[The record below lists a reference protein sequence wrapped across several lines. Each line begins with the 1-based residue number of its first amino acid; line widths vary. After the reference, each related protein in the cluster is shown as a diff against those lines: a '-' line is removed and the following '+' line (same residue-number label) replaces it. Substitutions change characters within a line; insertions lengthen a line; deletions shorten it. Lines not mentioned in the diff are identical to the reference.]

1 MQVKIFEGFAV
12 FLKAFEAEE
21 NNDVSATVQEILAT
35 VQKSGDAALREYTER
50 FDDVIPE
57 SWMVQKSVLAE
68 ALESLDH
75 DLFHILEEAADNIMF
90 FHERQKT
97 ESQLDFSPDGTVLG
111 WKVTPVDSV
120 GIYIPGGRAVYP
132 STLLMNVIPAQVAE
146 VPRIALVSPPGPS
159 GLPHP
164 LVMASA
170 ALMGLEELYAVGGA
184 QSIGALAFG
193 TESIQK
199 VVKITGPGNAYVAE
213 AKRQVYGT
221 VGIDSF
227 AGPSE
232 IMVVCDRDDIP
243 VEYLVRDMLS
253 QAVYGTVGIESFAG
267 PSEIMVV
274 CDRDDIPVEYLVRDM
289 LSQAEHDPDAGA
301 ILVTTS
307 TKQAKEVAKR
317 LKELVPTLP
326 RRNIIEASFANRS
339 AIIVAEDLSEIF
351 EVINELAPEHLEV
364 LTKQPFD
371 DLHRIR
377 NAGAIF
383 LGPNTPEPVGDY
395 FAGPNHTLPTSGCAK
410 FSSPLG
416 VQDFVKT
423 SSVISYSDERLQ
435 NQGEQII
442 RFAEEEGLFAH
453 AAAIK
458 VRLENQ

>member
-57 SWMVQKSVLAE
+57 SLMVQKSVLAE

-253 QAVYGTVGIESFAG
+253 QA
-267 PSEIMVV
+267 
-274 CDRDDIPVEYLVRDM
+274 
-289 LSQAEHDPDAGA
+289 EHDPDAGA

-307 TKQAKEVAKR
+307 IKQAKEVAKR

>member
-1 MQVKIFEGFAV
+1 MQIKIFEGFEDFA
-12 FLKAFEAEE
+12 KAFKEE
-21 NNDVSATVQEILAT
+21 GTKDVSGTVQEILAS
-35 VQKSGDAALREYTER
+35 VLKNGDVALCEYTER
-50 FDDVIPE
+50 FDQVLPG
-57 SWMVQKSVLAE
+57 SWLVPKS
-68 ALESLDH
+68 ALEDALEGLDH
-75 DLFHILEEAADNIMF
+75 DLFDILEEAADNIMY
-90 FHERQKT
+90 FHDRQKT
-97 ESQLDFSPDGTVLG
+97 DSQLDFSPDGTVLG

-132 STLLMNVIPAQVAE
+132 STLLMNVIPAQVAG
-146 VPRIALVSPPGPS
+146 VSRIAMVSPPGPS
-159 GLPHP
+159 GLPHQ

-184 QSIGALAFG
+184 QSIGALAYG
-193 TESIQK
+193 TESIQQ
-199 VVKITGPGNAYVAE
+199 VVKITGPGNTFVAE

-253 QAVYGTVGIESFAG
+253 QA
-267 PSEIMVV
+267 
-274 CDRDDIPVEYLVRDM
+274 
-289 LSQAEHDPDAGA
+289 EHDPEAGA

-307 TKQAKEVAKR
+307 SEQAEEVAKR
-317 LKELVPTLP
+317 LKNLIPSLP
-326 RRNIIEASFANRS
+326 RREIIEASFANRS
-339 AIIVAEDLSEIF
+339 AIIVADDREEIF
-351 EVINELAPEHLEV
+351 EAINEIAPEHLEV
-364 LTKQPFD
+364 LTENPFE

-383 LGPNTPEPVGDY
+383 LGPNSPEPVGDY
-395 FAGPNHTLPTSGCAK
+395 FAGPNHTLPTSGSAK

-423 SSVISYSDERLQ
+423 SSVISYSAERLKR
-435 NQGEQII
+435 QGEQII

-453 AAAIK
+453 AEAIR

>member
-232 IMVVCDRDDIP
+232 IMVVCDRN
-243 VEYLVRDMLS
+243 
-253 QAVYGTVGIESFAG
+253 
-267 PSEIMVV
+267 
-274 CDRDDIPVEYLVRDM
+274 DIPVEYLVRDM

-307 TKQAKEVAKR
+307 IKQAKEVAKR

>member
-120 GIYIPGGRAVYP
+120 GIYIPGGRAAYP

-221 VGIDSF
+221 VGID
-227 AGPSE
+227 
-232 IMVVCDRDDIP
+232 
-243 VEYLVRDMLS
+243 
-253 QAVYGTVGIESFAG
+253 SFAG

>member
-1 MQVKIFEGFAV
+1 Q
-12 FLKAFEAEE
+12 
-21 NNDVSATVQEILAT
+21 
-35 VQKSGDAALREYTER
+35 R
-50 FDDVIPE
+50 FDKVLPD
-57 SWMVQKSVLAE
+57 SWLVPKSVLEE
-68 ALESLDH
+68 ALDGLDH
-75 DLFHILEEAADNIMF
+75 DLFHIFEEAADNIMD

-97 ESQLDFSPDGTVLG
+97 DSQLDFSPDGTVLG

-132 STLLMNVIPAQVAE
+132 STLLMNVIPAQVAG
-146 VPRIALVSPPGPS
+146 VPRIAMVSPPGPS
-159 GLPHP
+159 GLPHQ

-170 ALMGLEELYAVGGA
+170 ALMGLEELYSIGGA
-184 QSIGALAFG
+184 QAVGALAYG
-193 TESIQK
+193 TESILK

-253 QAVYGTVGIESFAG
+253 QA
-267 PSEIMVV
+267 
-274 CDRDDIPVEYLVRDM
+274 
-289 LSQAEHDPDAGA
+289 EHDPDAGA

-307 TKQAKEVAKR
+307 SKQAKEVENR
-317 LKELVPTLP
+317 LKKLVPTLP
-326 RRNIIEASFANRS
+326 RQNIIEASFANRS
-339 AIIVAEDLSEIF
+339 AIIVAKDLDEIF
-351 EVINELAPEHLEV
+351 EAINELAPEHLEV
-364 LTKQPFD
+364 LTKQPFE

-423 SSVISYSDERLQ
+423 SSVISYSAERLQ
-435 NQGEQII
+435 RQGEQIM
-442 RFAEEEGLFAH
+442 RFAEEEELYSH
-453 AAAIK
+453 AAAIR
-458 VRLENQ
+458 VRLENK

>member
-221 VGIDSF
+221 VGI
-227 AGPSE
+227 
-232 IMVVCDRDDIP
+232 
-243 VEYLVRDMLS
+243 
-253 QAVYGTVGIESFAG
+253 ESFAG

-395 FAGPNHTLPTSGCAK
+395 YAGPNHTLPTSGCAK

-435 NQGEQII
+435 NQGEKII

>member
-1 MQVKIFEGFAV
+1 MQVKIFEGFED
-12 FLKAFEAEE
+12 FSKAFEAEE
-21 NNDVSATVQEILAT
+21 AKDVSGTVREILSN
-35 VQKSGDAALREYTER
+35 VRKNGDAALREYTER
-50 FDDVIPE
+50 FDEVLPE
-57 SWMVQKSVLAE
+57 SWLVPKS
-68 ALESLDH
+68 ALDDALDSLDH
-75 DLFHILEEAADNIMF
+75 DLFHILEEAADNIMY

-97 ESQLDFSPDGTVLG
+97 DSQLDFSPDGTVLG

-132 STLLMNVIPAQVAE
+132 STLLMNVIPAQVAG
-146 VPRIALVSPPGPS
+146 VPRIAMVSPPGAS
-159 GLPHP
+159 GLPHR

-184 QSIGALAFG
+184 QAVGALAYG
-193 TESIQK
+193 TETIPQ
-199 VVKITGPGNAYVAE
+199 VVKITGPGNAFVAE

-232 IMVVCDRDDIP
+232 IMVVCDR
-243 VEYLVRDMLS
+243 E
-253 QAVYGTVGIESFAG
+253 
-267 PSEIMVV
+267 
-274 CDRDDIPVEYLVRDM
+274 DIPVEYLVRDM

-307 TKQAKEVAKR
+307 AKQAKEVAKR
-317 LKELVPTLP
+317 LKTLVPSLP
-326 RRNIIEASFANRS
+326 RREIIEASFENRS
-339 AIIVAEDLSEIF
+339 AIIVAKDLDEIF
-351 EVINELAPEHLEV
+351 EAVNEFAPEHLEV
-364 LTKQPFD
+364 LTKQPFE

-383 LGPNTPEPVGDY
+383 LGPNTPEAVGDY

-423 SSVISYSDERLQ
+423 SSVISYSAERLKSK
-435 NQGEQII
+435 GEQII
-442 RFAEEEGLFAH
+442 RFAEEEELFSH
-453 AAAIK
+453 AEAIR
-458 VRLENQ
+458 VRLENK

>member
-21 NNDVSATVQEILAT
+21 NNDVSATVQDILAT

-111 WKVTPVDSV
+111 WKVTPIDSV

-253 QAVYGTVGIESFAG
+253 QA
-267 PSEIMVV
+267 
-274 CDRDDIPVEYLVRDM
+274 
-289 LSQAEHDPDAGA
+289 EHDPDAGA

-339 AIIVAEDLSEIF
+339 AIIVAKDLSEIF

>member
-57 SWMVQKSVLAE
+57 SWMVQKSVLTE

-253 QAVYGTVGIESFAG
+253 QA
-267 PSEIMVV
+267 
-274 CDRDDIPVEYLVRDM
+274 
-289 LSQAEHDPDAGA
+289 EHDPDAEA
-301 ILVTTS
+301 ILITTS

-351 EVINELAPEHLEV
+351 EVINKLAPEHLEV

>member
-253 QAVYGTVGIESFAG
+253 QA
-267 PSEIMVV
+267 
-274 CDRDDIPVEYLVRDM
+274 
-289 LSQAEHDPDAGA
+289 EHDPDAGA

-339 AIIVAEDLSEIF
+339 AIIVAKDLSEIF

-383 LGPNTPEPVGDY
+383 LGPTH
-395 FAGPNHTLPTSGCAK
+395 PNQLEIILQAQITHCPLPG
-410 FSSPLG
+410 
-416 VQDFVKT
+416 
-423 SSVISYSDERLQ
+423 LQ
-435 NQGEQII
+435 N
-442 RFAEEEGLFAH
+442 FPH
-453 AAAIK
+453 
-458 VRLENQ
+458 RLECRTL

>member
-35 VQKSGDAALREYTER
+35 VQKSGDAALREYTEQ

-132 STLLMNVIPAQVAE
+132 STLLMNVIPAQIAE

-253 QAVYGTVGIESFAG
+253 QA
-267 PSEIMVV
+267 
-274 CDRDDIPVEYLVRDM
+274 
-289 LSQAEHDPDAGA
+289 EHDPDAGA

-339 AIIVAEDLSEIF
+339 AIIVAKDLSEIF

-395 FAGPNHTLPTSGCAK
+395 FAGPNHTLPTSGYAK

-423 SSVISYSDERLQ
+423 SSVISYSDQRLQ

>member
-120 GIYIPGGRAVYP
+120 GIYIPGGRAAYP

-253 QAVYGTVGIESFAG
+253 QA
-267 PSEIMVV
+267 
-274 CDRDDIPVEYLVRDM
+274 
-289 LSQAEHDPDAGA
+289 EHDPDAGA

-377 NAGAIF
+377 NAGVIF

>member
-1 MQVKIFEGFAV
+1 MQVKIFEGFED
-12 FLKAFEAEE
+12 FSKAFEAEE
-21 NNDVSATVQEILAT
+21 AKDVSGTVREILSN
-35 VQKSGDAALREYTER
+35 VRKNGDAALREYTER
-50 FDDVIPE
+50 FDEVLPE
-57 SWMVQKSVLAE
+57 SWLVPKS
-68 ALESLDH
+68 ALDDALDSLDH
-75 DLFHILEEAADNIMF
+75 DLFHILEEAADNIMY

-97 ESQLDFSPDGTVLG
+97 DSQLDFSPDGTVLG

-132 STLLMNVIPAQVAE
+132 STLLMNVIPAQVAG
-146 VPRIALVSPPGPS
+146 VPRIAMVSPPGAS
-159 GLPHP
+159 GLPHR

-184 QSIGALAFG
+184 QAVGALAYG
-193 TESIQK
+193 TETIPQ
-199 VVKITGPGNAYVAE
+199 VVKITGPGNAFVAE

-232 IMVVCDRDDIP
+232 IMVVCDR
-243 VEYLVRDMLS
+243 E
-253 QAVYGTVGIESFAG
+253 
-267 PSEIMVV
+267 
-274 CDRDDIPVEYLVRDM
+274 DIPVEYLVRDM

-307 TKQAKEVAKR
+307 AKQAKEVAKR
-317 LKELVPTLP
+317 LKTLVPSLP
-326 RRNIIEASFANRS
+326 RREIIEASFENRS
-339 AIIVAEDLSEIF
+339 AIIVAKDLDEIF
-351 EVINELAPEHLEV
+351 EAVNEFAPEHLEV
-364 LTKQPFD
+364 LTKQPFE

-383 LGPNTPEPVGDY
+383 LGPNTPEAVGDY

-423 SSVISYSDERLQ
+423 SSVISYSAERLKSR
-435 NQGEQII
+435 GEQII
-442 RFAEEEGLFAH
+442 RFAEEEELFSH
-453 AAAIK
+453 AEAIR
-458 VRLENQ
+458 VRLENK

>member
-35 VQKSGDAALREYTER
+35 VQKSGDAALREYTEQ

-120 GIYIPGGRAVYP
+120 GIYIPGGRAAYP

-253 QAVYGTVGIESFAG
+253 QA
-267 PSEIMVV
+267 
-274 CDRDDIPVEYLVRDM
+274 
-289 LSQAEHDPDAGA
+289 EHDPDAGA

-339 AIIVAEDLSEIF
+339 AIIVAKDLSEIF